1 MKEKFFEKYALV
13 AVLLWIVIITTLA
26 LIFGK

>member
-1 MKEKFFEKYALV
+1 MKENFFEKYALV
-13 AVLLWIVIITTLA
+13 AVLLWFVIITTLA